1 VRASLNYAPVTGV
14 SPVGGALTYSVS
26 PALPAGLGLNSTN
39 GVISGTPS
47 VESPVTTYTMT
58 VHDGRSGADTLAEFN
73 INVLP
78 RFIVT
83 QITYVRAVRR
93 NAPVNID
100 ITSISGGSG
109 TYSASVSP
117 SLPTGL
123 TLNVDPVSGVTIS
136 GTPTEVQLA
145 QDYAITIKDDLVD
158 GTSINR
164 MLNLAVN

>member
-1 VRASLNYAPVTGV
+1 PVTGV
-14 SPVGGALTYSVS
+14 SPVDGALTYSVS

-47 VESPVTTYTMT
+47 AESPGTTYTMT
-58 VHDGRSGADTLAEFN
+58 VRDGRSAASNSAEFY
-73 INVLP
+73 ITVLP

-83 QITYVRAVRR
+83 QVTYVRAVTR
-93 NAPVNID
+93 NAPVNIN
-100 ITSISGGSG
+100 IASISGGSG

-117 SLPTGL
+117 SLPIGL
-123 TLNVDPVSGVTIS
+123 TLNVDSVSGVTIS
-136 GTPTEVQLA
+136 GITAEAQSA